1 MEKKMKKTI
10 KKLLPEKIKNYII
23 DYMNNQLISNYFR
36 KNHQRYAL
44 LSYIL
49 TPFKKDSLSHT
60 NFFEAQSWAKI
71 LDDLGYNVDI
81 VDFRNTKKINLSK
94 YDLICGFGDVFQK
107 IFESINHKNIQTI
120 YYGTGMHVC
129 HQNTISLKRVKDVYI
144 KKGVWL
150 GKSARFVEKTWTH
163 QTVLVDGIIAL
174 GNEVCANSYRKYYDG
189 MVYALP
195 APFYE
200 TQNGENIIRQRDSS
214 SKQHYL
220 WFGSSGL
227 IHKGLDLC
235 LDYFSQNQDIFL
247 HICGP
252 IENEKEFID
261 VYKKELLESPNI
273 VLHGFIDIASKEF
286 ENILSMCSFTI
297 FPSCSEGGCVST
309 LTTIGNGG
317 LVPIITK
324 ETTIETGHEIW
335 IEGFNY
341 ESIEKAIKQSQALS
355 FEDIKE
361 VQYSNLEFV
370 KTNHTQE
377 IYYQQLKTNIQKILG
392 INNDL

>member
-1 MEKKMKKTI
+1 MKKTI
-10 KKLLPEKIKNYII
+10 KKLLPKKIKNLIIGYI
-23 DYMNNQLISNYFR
+23 NNQLTSNYFK
-36 KNHQRYAL
+36 KNHQKYAL

-60 NFFEAQSWAKI
+60 NFYEAQSWAKI
-71 LDDLGYNVDI
+71 LDELGYNVDI
-81 VDFRNTKKINLSK
+81 IDYRNTKNLDLSK

-107 IFESINHKNIQTI
+107 VFESGYHNKIQTI
-120 YYGTGMHVC
+120 YYGAGMHVC
-129 HQNTISLKRVKDVYI
+129 HQNTTSLQRVKDVYG

-163 QTVLVDGIIAL
+163 QTALVDGIIAV
-174 GNEVCANSYRKYYDG
+174 GNEVCADSYRKYYDG
-189 MVYALP
+189 IVYSLP

-200 TQNGENIIRQRDSS
+200 TLDGENIIRQRDSS

-235 LDYFSQNQDIFL
+235 LDYFSKTQDIFL

-252 IENEKEFID
+252 IESEKEFIN
-261 VYKKELLESPNI
+261 VYKKELFESPNI
-273 VLHGFIDIASKEF
+273 KSHGFVDIASKEF
-286 ENILSMCSFTI
+286 EAILTMCSFII
-297 FPSCSEGGCVST
+297 FPSCSEGGSPST
-309 LTTIGNGG
+309 LTVIGNSG

-324 ETTIETGHEIW
+324 ETTIQTGYEIW
-335 IEGFNY
+335 IDGFDY
-341 ESIEKAIKQSQALS
+341 ESVDKAIKQSQTLS
-355 FEDIKE
+355 FEEIKE
-361 VQYSNLEFV
+361 LQYNNLKFV

-377 IYYQQLKTNIQKILG
+377 IYYEQLKKNIQNILG
-392 INNDL
+392 TTNDL

>member
-1 MEKKMKKTI
+1 MEKKMKKII
-10 KKLLPEKIKNYII
+10 KKLLPKKIKNFII
-23 DYMNNQLISNYFR
+23 GYMNNQLISNYFR
-36 KNHQRYAL
+36 KNHQKHAL

-60 NFFEAQSWAKI
+60 NFYEAQSWAKI
-71 LDDLGYNVDI
+71 LDELGFNVDI
-81 VDFRNTKKINLSK
+81 IDYRNSKEIDLLK
-94 YDLICGFGDVFQK
+94 YDLICGFGDIFQQY
-107 IFESINHKNIQTI
+107 FESSYCKNIQTI

-129 HQNTISLKRVKDVYI
+129 HQNTATLQRVKDVRN

-163 QTVLVDGIIAL
+163 QTLLVDGIIAL
-174 GNEVCANSYRKYYDG
+174 GNCVCAGSYQKYYDG
-189 MVYALP
+189 IVYSLP

-200 TQNGENIIRQRDSS
+200 TQNGENIIKQRTNL

-261 VYKKELLESPNI
+261 VYKKELFESPNI
-273 VLHGFIDIASKEF
+273 KLHGFIDIDSKKF
-286 ENILSMCSFTI
+286 EAILVMCSFVI
-297 FPSCSEGGCVST
+297 FPSCSEGGCAST
-309 LTTIGNGG
+309 LTAIGNGG
-317 LVPIITK
+317 LIPIITK
-324 ETTIETGHEIW
+324 ETTIATGHEIW
-335 IEGFNY
+335 IERFNY
-341 ESIEKAIKQSQALS
+341 ESIDKAIKQSQTLS
-355 FEDIKE
+355 FEEIE
-361 VQYSNLEFV
+361 ELQYNNLNFV

-377 IYYQQLKTNIQKILG
+377 IYYKQLKKNIRNILG
-392 INNDL
+392 INHDL

>member
-1 MEKKMKKTI
+1 MKKTI
-10 KKLLPEKIKNYII
+10 KKLLPEKIKIFII
-23 DYMNNQLISNYFR
+23 DYMNNQLISNYFK
-36 KNHQRYAL
+36 KNHQKYAL

-60 NFFEAQSWAKI
+60 SFFEAQSWAKI
-71 LDDLGYNVDI
+71 LDELGYNVDI
-81 VDFRNTKKINLSK
+81 VDYRNTKNLDLSK
-94 YDLICGFGDVFQK
+94 YDLICGFGDVFQRV
-107 IFESINHKNIQTI
+107 FESINHNNIQTI
-120 YYGTGMHVC
+120 YYGAGMHVC
-129 HQNTISLKRVKDVYI
+129 HQNTTSLQRVKDAYI

-163 QTVLVDGIIAL
+163 QTALVDGIIAL
-174 GNEVCANSYRKYYDG
+174 GNEVCADSYRKYYEG
-189 MVYALP
+189 IVYSLP

-200 TQNGENIIRQRDSS
+200 TQNGENIIRQRGSA

-235 LDYFSQNQDIFL
+235 LDYFSQNHDIFL

-261 VYKKELLESPNI
+261 VYKKELFQSPNI
-273 VLHGFIDIASKEF
+273 KLYGFIDIASKEF
-286 ENILSMCSFTI
+286 ETILTMCSFII
-297 FPSCSEGGCVST
+297 FPSCSEGGSPST
-309 LTTIGNGG
+309 LTVIGNGG
-317 LVPIITK
+317 LIPIITK

-341 ESIEKAIKQSQALS
+341 ESVDKAIKQSQELS
-355 FEDIKE
+355 FEEVKE
-361 VQYSNLEFV
+361 MQYKNLNFV

-377 IYYQQLKTNIQKILG
+377 IYYQQLKTNIQNILG
-392 INNDL
+392 SRNEL